1 MRLIA
6 DGEEQKEAFLKT
18 LDLLTHGLHAQ
29 VSIVRSYLEVCKE
42 IPHQVQVAADMSMQ
56 HLDKAIADSRCVLFS
71 AVVGDGVVP
80 GISAQDPQMTES
92 DDRSTDL
99 LTATRFMPEIP
110 PAFRVSQDYALS
122 ELPSIDILNSD
133 MDVAEKVTDDILSV
147 SPKRRKASRLNSPAP
162 GKFKKPS
169 SRSPRYQRE
178 SSKSSSPTENS
189 GGQVE
194 LVAPIGG
201 MNTPEGANPLL
212 CSGIQRV
219 QPSKR
224 MSMTEQLYLYEE
236 IFDAGVPK
244 RKLVDGVLNP
254 NWWGRLLWDLFVIGL
269 VVSDSMV
276 LPFQLAYKDD
286 TDMFDVAWLWTTT
299 VFFAADIA
307 LSFLTAYV
315 AGGDEHGARQGAL
328 ITNKR
333 RIAHNY
339 FLTWFVI
346 DVISTI
352 PWGVFFAEFF
362 GVGASN
368 AGQVAKSTKLMK
380 FLRFLRLVRMA
391 RLAKLSAMWERVEAS
406 LGSFVLKQSVS
417 FTRVIVIM
425 FCICHW
431 NACIWW
437 LVGQPGCYFCDEG
450 PSDSHWTTTEF
461 EGPDGPWT
469 WADRSRIEQYV
480 FCVYWT
486 LGVMRTMPAEVTPVN
501 LLERLYVMFFMFFAF
516 SAFAICVASI
526 THAFFKFSER
536 SRGFEEEMSAV
547 RMYLRKIKADPP
559 IQMAVKNFLQ
569 FVYDQ
574 HFTHSKEVTPL
585 KNLPNSLKS
594 LLKFARLKQHLL
606 KLSVFASLPDK
617 AVFYI
622 SDIAEE
628 HFVAT
633 GTCLSKKDHIAEAA
647 WVVMCGVLSVQDES
661 SNCVNLRLDVV
672 DELCLLSSSN
682 CVSPN
687 TVIVS
692 ACSELLRVNQDQ
704 FFKCLQQHDHFL
716 CARQETVFGC
726 GCLDEKRVVTH
737 GRGSHSVQDVSAAV
751 VAVVS

>member
-1 MRLIA
+1 MFI
-6 DGEEQKEAFLKT
+6 
-18 LDLLTHGLHAQ
+18 LLTDQLVGTCLLTDWAT
-29 VSIVRSYLEVCKE
+29 VS
-42 IPHQVQVAADMSMQ
+42 PTVAATFIWCTLASCWTSFGPQTDFEHS
-56 HLDKAIADSRCVLFS
+56 LGVVDPLPEKRELVLCLEGVLFH
-71 AVVGDGVVP
+71 ACVV
-80 GISAQDPQMTES
+80 
-92 DDRSTDL
+92 
-99 LTATRFMPEIP
+99 
-110 PAFRVSQDYALS
+110 
-122 ELPSIDILNSD
+122 
-133 MDVAEKVTDDILSV
+133 
-147 SPKRRKASRLNSPAP
+147 
-162 GKFKKPS
+162 
-169 SRSPRYQRE
+169 
-178 SSKSSSPTENS
+178 
-189 GGQVE
+189 
-194 LVAPIGG
+194 
-201 MNTPEGANPLL
+201 
-212 CSGIQRV
+212 
-219 QPSKR
+219 
-224 MSMTEQLYLYEE
+224 
-236 IFDAGVPK
+236 
-244 RKLVDGVLNP
+244 
-254 NWWGRLLWDLFVIGL
+254 
-269 VVSDSMV
+269 
-276 LPFQLAYKDD
+276 
-286 TDMFDVAWLWTTT
+286 
-299 VFFAADIA
+299 
-307 LSFLTAYV
+307 
-315 AGGDEHGARQGAL
+315 
-328 ITNKR
+328 
-333 RIAHNY
+333 
-339 FLTWFVI
+339 
-346 DVISTI
+346 
-352 PWGVFFAEFF
+352 
-362 GVGASN
+362 
-368 AGQVAKSTKLMK
+368 
-380 FLRFLRLVRMA
+380 MA
-391 RLAKLSAMWERVEAS
+391 RLVKRCYDC
-406 LGSFVLKQSVS
+406 SVALA
-417 FTRVIVIM
+417 I
-425 FCICHW
+425 
-431 NACIWW
+431 
-437 LVGQPGCYFCDEG
+437 Q
-450 PSDSHWTTTEF
+450 
-461 EGPDGPWT
+461 
-469 WADRSRIEQYV
+469 
-480 FCVYWT
+480 
-486 LGVMRTMPAEVTPVN
+486 VMRTMPAEVTPVN

-574 HFTHSKEVTPL
+574 HFTHSKEMTPL

-737 GRGSHSVQDVSAAV
+737 GRGTHSVQDVSAAV